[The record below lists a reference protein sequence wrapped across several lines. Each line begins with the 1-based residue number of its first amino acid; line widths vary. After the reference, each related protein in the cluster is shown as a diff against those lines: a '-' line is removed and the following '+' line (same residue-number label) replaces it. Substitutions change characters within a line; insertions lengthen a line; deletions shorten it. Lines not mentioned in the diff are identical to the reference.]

1 MLNIRRR
8 FHYFSH
14 SVSLVQTERSTTQ
27 SVLFCLF
34 FSFSSVFRPR
44 PRDVGSLL
52 TAHLLCH
59 RNSPRLARHSYATI
73 SAWHLLRVMEISG
86 IWYNFSPYYC
96 YFSFTSAALF
106 LTSSQCLFCLLFQA
120 QQAGSG
126 SLCVCATAGY
136 RALGSWEYTVG
147 VRVCVCVFSY
157 CFHTEPWRDRR

>member
-1 MLNIRRR
+1 MLNILSLPPFLSLSVSGSNRA
-8 FHYFSH
+8 FDH
-14 SVSLVQTERSTTQ
+14 SVSF
-27 SVLFCLF
+27 VLSFF
-34 FSFSSVFRPR
+34 FSSSVFRPR

-59 RNSPRLARHSYATI
+59 RNSPRLARPSYATI
-73 SAWHLLRVMEISG
+73 SAWHLLRVMKISG

-147 VRVCVCVFSY
+147 VRVCVCV
-157 CFHTEPWRDRR
+157 